1 MRGGGRRSGSSRS
14 LCHSGS
20 GKMGEKL
27 KSSLFL
33 PPFSAPH
40 SRYFHNLQ
48 NLSLAYCRKFTDKGL
63 QYLNLGNGCHKLIYL
78 DLSGCTQVCLPVS
91 QAPPSCRGRGRPPE
105 SQLHPALMLHE
116 RRAQS
121 PARSAEVLNYTSTAA
136 CIFSRVATIG
146 AWLLSTGAS
155 HQQTGR
161 ARGVM
166 TQTTSEHR
174 ARAPQS

>member
-1 MRGGGRRSGSSRS
+1 MIVTVLSVCKEGAGGATALV

-91 QAPPSCRGRGRPPE
+91 GFSAWPRARTSSRE
-105 SQLHPALMLHE
+105 PAASSPRAARCTNAVH
-116 RRAQS
+116 RAQH
-121 PARSAEVLNYTSTAA
+121 T
-136 CIFSRVATIG
+136 
-146 AWLLSTGAS
+146 LL
-155 HQQTGR
+155 R
-161 ARGVM
+161 F
-166 TQTTSEHR
+166 
-174 ARAPQS
+174 